1 MGSSFFCCSCFS
13 RDFTLTAPCVWA
25 GACAVGVGFWT
36 TLAGVL
42 VWTGRTG
49 ANTAGGLAA
58 DTEGGVKLVE
68 LETVVLGAD
77 DMNEN
82 EGCEAGVVVSSD
94 ENLSFRLSLTAGG
107 AATL

>member
-1 MGSSFFCCSCFS
+1 M
-13 RDFTLTAPCVWA
+13 WA

-36 TLAGVL
+36 TLTGVL

-58 DTEGGVKLVE
+58 GTEGAVKLLE
-68 LETVVLGAD
+68 LETIVLGAD

-82 EGCEAGVVVSSD
+82 DCCEAGVVVSSD
-94 ENLSFRLSLTAGG
+94 ENLSLRLSFTAGG
-107 AATL
+107 VATL

>member
-1 MGSSFFCCSCFS
+1 M
-13 RDFTLTAPCVWA
+13 
-25 GACAVGVGFWT
+25 
-36 TLAGVL
+36 L

-58 DTEGGVKLVE
+58 DTGGGVKLLE
-68 LETVVLGAD
+68 LETMLLGAD

-82 EGCEAGVVVSSD
+82 EGCDAGAAASSD
-94 ENLSFRLSLTAGG
+94 ENRSFRLSLTAGG

>member
-1 MGSSFFCCSCFS
+1 M
-13 RDFTLTAPCVWA
+13 WA

-58 DTEGGVKLVE
+58 DTEGGVKLLE
-68 LETVVLGAD
+68 LDTIALGAD
-77 DMNEN
+77 EMNEN
-82 EGCEAGVVVSSD
+82 EGCEAGVAASSD
-94 ENLSFRLSLTAGG
+94 ENLSLRLSLTAGG
-107 AATL
+107 VATL